1 MNNKPYWTSYMKTPK
16 RGEREREN
24 LQKSDF
30 RSMPVVVGKDVD
42 WRVIAQKKKKR
53 LFRREMMLIAYLQM
67 EKQRD
72 ILDLGK
78 K

>member
-1 MNNKPYWTSYMKTPK
+1 M
-16 RGEREREN
+16 RGKREN

-30 RSMPVVVGKDVD
+30 RSTPPPVAVGRKGKDVD
-42 WRVIAQKKKKR
+42 WRVIAEKEEGAS
-53 LFRREMMLIAYLQM
+53 LSSIGREMMLIVIAYLQM